1 MTSVVSGDGRPAL
14 NAHQRVVSALEQLVF
29 SKLEPGSAL
38 PSEAELADE
47 LHVSRLTVR
56 EAVKTLQARGLIEVR
71 HGRRPVVARLTATA
85 MEDFFAASVRRDP
98 RNLLDLLEVRRPLE
112 VEIAALAATRVS
124 RTTAAAMEDALV
136 AMQAGI
142 DDPDAFNLAD
152 VQFHEALA
160 AASGN
165 QILTFLIEAM
175 AQPLRASRLY
185 SSRGELA
192 RGRSLTRV
200 IEEHRRIYERVVDG
214 DPSGAALAMR
224 AHLAQTE
231 RSLHKALGLP
241 VAADAVGGTDVG
253 RELDREARP

>member
-1 MTSVVSGDGRPAL
+1 MTCFVSGEGRLAL
-14 NAHQRVVSALEQLVF
+14 NAHQRVVSTLEKLVF
-29 SKLEPGSAL
+29 SELEPGSAL
-38 PSEAELADE
+38 PSEAQLADE

-85 MEDFFAASVRRDP
+85 IEGFFAASVRRDP

-112 VEIAALAATRVS
+112 VEIASLAATRVS
-124 RTTAAAMEDALV
+124 RTTAAAMEEALA
-136 AMQAGI
+136 AMVAGI
-142 DDPDAFNLAD
+142 DDADAFNLAD

-175 AQPLRASRLY
+175 AQPLRASRLH
-185 SSRGELA
+185 SRRGDLA

-200 IEEHRRIYERVVDG
+200 VEEHRRIYERVVDG
-214 DPSGAALAMR
+214 DPNGAAMAMR

-241 VAADAVGGTDVG
+241 VAAGAEAGTDVSRG
-253 RELDREARP
+253 LDPEARP